1 MTAQILPIFAVAQPF
16 LAETGDDNFS
26 WPLAIFLVGF
36 FAAVASVLVVVVW
49 QLFSTY
55 RARMSVARESAYR
68 QLADDSVRAQERVAD
83 RLDRA
88 VSELTDL
95 RQRTAEL
102 ERMLKEVG

>member
-1 MTAQILPIFAVAQPF
+1 MELATLFLQAEPLPSSEDGF
-16 LAETGDDNFS
+16 G
-26 WPLAIFLVGF
+26 WPLAIFLIGF
-36 FAAVASVLVVVVW
+36 FTCIAAVVVVVIW
-49 QLFSTY
+49 QSMVTY
-55 RARMSVARESAYR
+55 RARMSIARESAYR
-68 QLADDSVRAQERVAD
+68 QLADDSVRAQERTAD

>member
-1 MTAQILPIFAVAQPF
+1 MELAPLF
-16 LAETGDDNFS
+16 LQSVSSSEDNFG

-36 FAAVASVLVVVVW
+36 FICVALVLVAVV
-49 QLFSTY
+49 LAIASSY
-55 RARMSVARESAYR
+55 RAKVSVARETAYR
-68 QLADDSVRAQERVAD
+68 QLADDAVRANERTAD